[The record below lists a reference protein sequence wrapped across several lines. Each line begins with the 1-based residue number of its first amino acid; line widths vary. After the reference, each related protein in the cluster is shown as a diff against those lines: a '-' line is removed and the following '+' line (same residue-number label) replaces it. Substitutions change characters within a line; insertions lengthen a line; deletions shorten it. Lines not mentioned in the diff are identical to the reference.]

1 LVLIILTKIYLKA
14 SKNDNP
20 SKYDVNFMVKRVMI
34 ALGGNAIKQPHEKG
48 TVEEQMKNV
57 SIACK
62 QIAEIAKKGYK
73 VVITHGN
80 GPQVGNLA
88 IQQEQAQELV
98 PAQPLVVLG
107 SMTQGQIG
115 YMMQQ
120 SLKNILGEDREVVT
134 VVTQVIVSKEDPDFE
149 DPHKPVGP
157 FYREGEAK
165 RLGAEKGWTMKRV
178 RPNGERQWRR
188 VVPSPIPLGIVEGRS
203 IGKMVD
209 AGMIVIA
216 SGGGGI
222 PVVVNGDGKLE
233 GVDAVIDK
241 DRAGEVLAEEVGVD
255 IFLIL
260 TDVDCAMIDYGKP
273 NQRPVE
279 RMTVGEAK
287 RYSEEG
293 HFLPGSM
300 GPKVLASIKF
310 VEQGGERAIITSL
323 AKAVDAL
330 KGEAGTTI
338 SQK

>member
-1 LVLIILTKIYLKA
+1 MDKC
-14 SKNDNP
+14 
-20 SKYDVNFMVKRVMI
+20 VMI
-34 ALGGNAIKQPHEKG
+34 ALGGNAIKQPDERG
-48 TVEEQMKNV
+48 TLQEQMRNV
-57 SIACK
+57 AVACGE
-62 QIAEIAKKGYK
+62 IAEIARQGYRI
-73 VVITHGN
+73 VITHGN

-88 IQQEQAQELV
+88 IQQEQAQGLV
-98 PAQPLVVLG
+98 PPQPLVVLG

-120 SLKNILGEDREVVT
+120 NLRNLLGEDGWEVVT
-134 VVTQVIVSKEDPDFE
+134 VVTQVLVDRDDPDFV

-157 FYREGEAK
+157 FYTEAEAK
-165 RLGAEKGWTMKRV
+165 RLGSENGWTVKHV
-178 RPNGERQWRR
+178 RPEGDRQWRR
-188 VVPSPIPLGIVEGRS
+188 VVPSPIPLGIIEGRA
-203 IGKMVD
+203 IKKMVE

-222 PVVVNGDGKLE
+222 PVIRNDEGLLE

-241 DRAGEVLAEEVGVD
+241 DRAGSVLAKEVGAD

-260 TDVDCAMIDYGKP
+260 TDVDSAKLDYGKP
-273 NQRPVE
+273 GERPVE
-279 RMTVGEAK
+279 RMTPAEAR

-300 GPKVLASIKF
+300 GPKVEACTKF
-310 VEQGGERAIITSL
+310 VEDGGEKAIITSL

-338 SQK
+338 SQN